1 MSMRQSSGF
10 SLIEV
15 LIALVIIAIGLLGIA
30 GMQALALSN
39 TNQARLRSLAAI
51 EAASMAAAMRA
62 NRGYWAAGTAPAS
75 LGVQGSSGSTA
86 TFAST
91 TLSGGLTATTTDCA
105 NTTGACTASVMA
117 AYDAQSWGRD
127 LAMILP
133 GGSGAIACSTTVG
146 IPVICNVSVSWTE
159 KQLQT
164 EGGTA
169 TATPTLT
176 YSLVVQP

>member
-1 MSMRQSSGF
+1 MNMRQSSGF

-39 TNQARLRSLAAI
+39 TSQARLRSLAAI
-51 EAASMAAAMRA
+51 EATSMAAAMRA
-62 NRGYWAAGTAPAS
+62 NKAYWAAGVAPSS
-75 LGVQGSSGSTA
+75 LGVQGSSGSSS
-86 TFAST
+86 TFTST
-91 TLSGGLTATTTDCA
+91 TLTGGLTATTTDCA

-117 AYDAQSWGRD
+117 AYDTQSWGRD
-127 LAMILP
+127 LAVILP
-133 GGSGAIACSTTVG
+133 GGSGTIACSTTAGV
-146 IPVICNVSVSWTE
+146 PVTCNVTVSWAE

-164 EGGTA
+164 QGGTA

>member
-1 MSMRQSSGF
+1 MSTRQSNGF

-39 TNQARLRSLAAI
+39 TGQARLRSLAAI

-62 NRGYWAAGTAPAS
+62 NKDYWAAGAAPSS
-75 LGVQGSSGSTA
+75 LTVTGSNSATA
-86 TFAST
+86 TFADT
-91 TLSGGLTATTTDCA
+91 TLSGGLTTTTADCA
-105 NTTGACTASVMA
+105 NTTGACAPSVMA

-127 LAMILP
+127 LAVILP
-133 GGSGAIACSTTVG
+133 GGNGTIACSTTVG
-146 IPVICNVSVSWTE
+146 VPVTCNVTVSWTE

-164 EGGTA
+164 QGGTA
-169 TATPTLT
+169 TATPVLA
-176 YSLVVQP
+176 YSLMVQP